1 MGLYFSAEFWFARTG
16 VGLYGGREDGWGATV
31 SSRGRG
37 ETTAV
42 PNCAKLAGVR
52 GSGVS
57 VIVGLVVRIGA
68 MLILGQVS
76 TYALFSIP
84 CLLSMKERKKK
95 KIWIGR
101 SFKKLMRR
109 CRRPPLG
116 SPIR

>member
-16 VGLYGGREDGWGATV
+16 VGLYGGREDGWGATL

-42 PNCAKLAGVR
+42 PNWAKFIGVR

-68 MLILGQVS
+68 MVGFGYQV
-76 TYALFSIP
+76 TRYQGICALFK
-84 CLLSMKERKKK
+84 LLSLPSMN
-95 KIWIGR
+95 
-101 SFKKLMRR
+101 S
-109 CRRPPLG
+109 
-116 SPIR
+116 